1 MPKGS
6 SRLSDFEVILFV
18 SELRFD
24 LARILGHASLTC
36 LSARRSVHTALPLR
50 ASPTVAAALTTG
62 RNMGADDEPLLKSN
76 GVAAAADSSAAA
88 PAATV
93 SAPATAATKVAAPAA
108 APATA
113 KATGAKGK
121 APSAAPPAKP
131 PPWLKPPPPARMTA
145 PD

>member
-76 GVAAAADSSAAA
+76 GASWRLEAGGSSCVGTQHK
-88 PAATV
+88 TV
-93 SAPATAATKVAAPAA
+93 EYC
-108 APATA
+108 
-113 KATGAKGK
+113 
-121 APSAAPPAKP
+121 
-131 PPWLKPPPPARMTA
+131 
-145 PD
+145 